1 MSKTGKRTDAT
12 KNNIKNKV
20 NKTNKKQK
28 FKTIVI
34 PLIVFIVIISV
45 IVVACVR
52 CSGRGNNHNTNTPG
66 TTVNV
71 NDYISDEEYLKINAT
86 DCTLYVGDM
95 VKLTCSSY
103 PESYSLGVNWKS
115 SDTSVLTVTYDGMV
129 TAIKTGMAAI
139 TATNGV
145 LSHSIIIQVI
155 EEDEDVPDDFPIF
168 NPETPGVVPDETAS
182 GNTGNT
188 QPDTGVTEPSK
199 EPETTK
205 PSQENTSAHENQT
218 TGIENTT
225 ADEPQT
231 TPSEELTTPPEEE
244 TTTDNNEVTSE
255 VIPEETTIDAR
266 EFILYSLP
274 EVGFTNYINDTFVY
288 KEDGNY
294 LGQAIVEHEFTQ
306 IYVMTRTTG
315 FDAQIKEFLKNFFPK
330 GYATVFNKFTNA
342 TSDTTFYADGYKVRA
357 ITSPGGGHRQLIIYY

>member
-1 MSKTGKRTDAT
+1 MSKTARR
-12 KNNIKNKV
+12 V
-20 NKTNKKQK
+20 NTTNKKQK

-34 PLIVFIVIISV
+34 PLIFFIVIISV
-45 IVVACVR
+45 IVVICVS
-52 CSGRGNNHNTNTPG
+52 CNNRGNNHNTHPIG
-66 TTVNV
+66 TTVNIS
-71 NDYISDEEYLKINAT
+71 DYISDEEHLKINAN

-115 SDTSVLTVTYDGMV
+115 SDSSVLTVTYDGMV
-129 TAIKTGMAAI
+129 TAMRTGMAAI

-155 EEDEDVPDDFPIF
+155 EEDDTVPEDLPTY
-168 NPETPGVVPDETAS
+168 NPETPGTIPDETVSKDETTAGNTEPS
-182 GNTGNT
+182 QGNTGT
-188 QPDTGVTEPSK
+188 QQPSK
-199 EPETTK
+199 EPETTL
-205 PSQENTSAHENQT
+205 PSSETTSEYEESTTAGENESIFGEQETTTHIQETTSASQ
-218 TGIENTT
+218 
-225 ADEPQT
+225 
-231 TPSEELTTPPEEE
+231 EE
-244 TTTDNNEVTSE
+244 TTTDN
-255 VIPEETTIDAR
+255 IEETTIDAR

-274 EVGFTNYINDTFVY
+274 EFGFTNYINDTFVY

-294 LGQAIVEHEFTQ
+294 LGQAIVELEFTQ

-315 FDAQIKEFLKNFFPK
+315 FDSRIKEFLKAFFPT

-342 TSDTTFYADGYKVRA
+342 TSDTTFYSDGYKVRV